1 MKNVDVSKFDGKV
14 VMVLLMG
21 AVRAKRFCDGALLEF
36 CKDGSIIKWLER
48 LKGLDQSELVGC
60 FNLIFYQSA
69 EDAVFKTLGVE

>member
-48 LKGLDQSELVGC
+48 LKGLDQC
-60 FNLIFYQSA
+60 
-69 EDAVFKTLGVE
+69 